1 MNQLDKELQYLRELT
16 IEMME
21 IVKNQIQNSKT
32 AILEFDL
39 GLAESIIRTES
50 RVDALEL
57 NIEKECENVIALYQ
71 PVATDLRFI
80 LSIFKSVSEIE
91 RIGDHAVFF
100 AKNILDRTIPFDKTL
115 LENINM
121 SAMFDSTIEL
131 FEDVIMAMNCQN
143 TQIARNT
150 FKKDKDINKSF
161 KQSVKVLKSE
171 ISKLNEASD
180 DIILLYATEARLER
194 TGNLLSNVA
203 EEIIFHVEAK
213 VLKHDKQAKKAIRKG
228 LDENAKPTEKA

>member
-1 MNQLDKELQYLRELT
+1 MNQIHKELQYLRELT

-21 IVKNQIQNSKT
+21 IVKNQIQNAKT
-32 AILEFDL
+32 AMLSFDH
-39 GLAESIIRTES
+39 GLAESIIRTET

-57 NIEKECENVIALYQ
+57 NIEKECENIIALYQ
-71 PVATDLRFI
+71 PVATDLRLI

-91 RIGDHAVFF
+91 RIGDHAVFM
-100 AKNILDRTIPFDKTL
+100 AKNVLDRTEPFDKSL
-115 LENINM
+115 IECINM

-131 FEDVIMAMNCQN
+131 FEDVIVAMSNQD

-161 KQSVKVLKSE
+161 KNSVKVLKAE

-228 LDENAKPTEKA
+228 LAE

>member
-1 MNQLDKELQYLRELT
+1 MNHLDKELQYLRELSV
-16 IEMME
+16 EMME
-21 IVKNQIQNSKT
+21 IVRNQILSSKT
-32 AILEFDL
+32 AILNFDH
-39 GLAESIIRTES
+39 GIAESILRTES

-57 NIEKECENVIALYQ
+57 NIEKECENIIALYQ
-71 PVATDLRFI
+71 PVAADLRFI
-80 LSIFKSVSEIE
+80 LSIFKSVSDIE
-91 RIGDHAVFF
+91 RIGDHAVFI
-100 AKNILDRTIPFDKTL
+100 AKNLLDRTEPFDKVL
-115 LENINM
+115 VENINM

-131 FEDVIMAMNCQN
+131 FDDVIMAMNCQD

-161 KQSVKVLKSE
+161 KKSVKVLKEE
-171 ISKLNEASD
+171 ISKINQASD

-213 VLKHDKQAKKAIRKG
+213 VLKHDKQAKKDIRAAQK
-228 LDENAKPTEKA
+228 D